1 MHLQTLTSFLLT
13 AASAAFAL
21 TTRQTAPQTCTT
33 TTAPGL
39 FTLTA
44 TYTTSPYT
52 TVPLRV
58 ANVHTVAKVG
68 YALLT
73 TGPGPTTWPSYN
85 LASSVFK
92 PYPGNTIMRTVS
104 LPLNTGESPSFI
116 SIQTYPPGWAGYC
129 FMDAPTPS
137 TGPQLLAAH
146 THSDKWALCA
156 NSTAGGRVDI
166 VYDPVPGHAHYTAA
180 GCVGVTIEV
189 VPV

>member
-1 MHLQTLTSFLLT
+1 MLLQTLATLLT
-13 AASAAFAL
+13 AASASAGAL
-21 TTRQTAPQTCTT
+21 TTRQTTQTCTT

-44 TYTTSPYT
+44 THTTAPYT

-58 ANVHTVAKVG
+58 ADVNTVPKVG

-73 TGPGPTTWPSYN
+73 TGPGSTQWPSYN
-85 LASSVFK
+85 LANSVFK

-104 LPLNTGESPSFI
+104 MPLLQGESPSFI

-137 TGPQLLAAH
+137 TPQLLAAH

-156 NSTAGGRVDI
+156 NSTAGGRVDV
-166 VYDPVPGHAHYTAA
+166 VYDPVPGHAHYEAA
-180 GCVGVTIEV
+180 GCQGVVIEV
-189 VPV
+189 NPV